1 MITENAGMRT
11 IDINSDLGESFGNWK
26 MGDDEAVI
34 PEITTANVACGFH
47 ASDPV
52 TMLDTVRLCRQNGVA
67 VGAHPGLPDLLGF
80 GRRTMAITPD
90 DAYAYVL
97 YQAGALQGILKTLGE
112 SLHHIKPHGAM
123 YSIVHS
129 DADLAEPVAQA
140 IADFGMDQM
149 LYWPAPTDAALPTAA
164 KKHGIRVV
172 GEIYPDLDYRP
183 DGTLILQR
191 AKHETDVE
199 MAYRKVRRWLAEGV
213 VEALDGTPIAVDAE
227 SVCIHGDGPNAL
239 EVVRAARRAIE
250 DAGCRVGPVDAAVPS
265 AS

>member
-1 MITENAGMRT
+1 MRT
-11 IDINSDLGESFGNWK
+11 IDINCDLGESFGNWT
-26 MGDDEAVI
+26 MGDDEVVI

-52 TMLDTVRLCRQNGVA
+52 TMVNTVRLCWQNGVA

-97 YQAGALQGILKTLGE
+97 YQAGALQGILRTSGA
-112 SLHHIKPHGAM
+112 SLHHVKPHGAM

-129 DADLAEPVAQA
+129 DAVLAEPVAQA
-140 IADFGMDQM
+140 IADFGRHPM
-149 LYWPAPTDAALPTAA
+149 LYWPAPTDAALPAA
-164 KKHGIRVV
+164 AQARGIRVV
-172 GEIYPDLDYRP
+172 GEIYPDLEYRP

-199 MAYRKVRRWLAEGV
+199 LAYRKVRRWLAEGV
-213 VEALDGTPIAVDAE
+213 VEAVDGTRIDVDAE

-239 EVVRAARRAIE
+239 EVIRAVRRAIE
-250 DAGCRVGPVDAAVPS
+250 DAGCRVGPVGAAVPA